1 MLNDLRIKNFRMLED
16 LHIAKLGRVN
26 LIVGKNN
33 CGKST
38 VLEALRLYACRFH
51 PTVLQEIFQ
60 VYGESPFR
68 RTAGKDETYNW
79 AALKNLFPQR
89 RFPERKYPFQGKELG
104 IRSDSS
110 ASVILSFNEIP
121 TGEEVSIGNWGE
133 FLRVEGEF
141 PAGVLRLYVLFNRKQ
156 NVKDF
161 DVERAISREDF
172 FCDYSE
178 WFSEVERVP
187 CSYVSTQL
195 LQQRELSQLWD
206 ATVLTPDEDLVLE
219 ALQLIEPNVHAMRFI
234 SDPSNPANRMSMVRL
249 KGDANPVPLASMGD
263 GMSRILQV
271 ILKLLSAR
279 NGFLLIDEF
288 ENGLHF
294 SVQEKVWR
302 MIFKLANDLNIQVF
316 ATTHS
321 WDCIESF
328 TKVAQDNPEQGILF
342 KLSRSRLT
350 SDNGKVI
357 ATEYDENEL
366 GIITSTDL
374 EVR

>member
-38 VLEALRLYACRFH
+38 VLEALRLYAHRFH
-51 PTVLQEIFQ
+51 PHVLQEIFS
-60 VYGESPFR
+60 VYGESPFK
-68 RTAGKDETYNW
+68 RTVGSDETYNW

-89 RFPERKYPFQGKELG
+89 KFPE
-104 IRSDSS
+104 
-110 ASVILSFNEIP
+110 SVEP
-121 TGEEVSIGNWGE
+121 E
-133 FLRVEGEF
+133 F
-141 PAGVLRLYVLFNRKQ
+141 
-156 NVKDF
+156 
-161 DVERAISREDF
+161 AISFEVNGERLLSLGFDSTIPAPRKFLIIDKAERVSFDLARAFSRQDF
-172 FCDYSE
+172 FGDYANWLNKLGST
-178 WFSEVERVP
+178 P
-187 CSYVSTQL
+187 CGYVSTQL
-195 LQQRELSQLWD
+195 LPQRVLAQLWD

-234 SDPSNPANRMSMVRL
+234 SDPSSPANRMSMVRL
-249 KGDANPVPLASMGD
+249 KGEANPVPLASMGD
-263 GMSRILQV
+263 GMSRILQF

-302 MIFKLANDLNIQVF
+302 MIFKLAKDLDIQVF

-328 TKVAQDNPEQGILF
+328 TKVAVEDTNTEGVLL
-342 KLSRSRLT
+342 KLSRSKRE
-350 SDNGKVI
+350 SNKGQVI
-357 ATEYDENEL
+357 ATVYDEAEL
-366 GIITSTDL
+366 SVVTASQL

>member
-51 PTVLQEIFQ
+51 PTVLQDIFQ

-68 RTAGKDETYNW
+68 RMAGKDETYNW

-89 RFPERKYPFQGKELG
+89 KLPETEEQESGLSLESQD
-104 IRSDSS
+104 RSLLS
-110 ASVILSFNEIP
+110 LSFDPP
-121 TGEEVSIGNWGE
+121 TLDYLFGLNTGHIDPNFMRGNLAAKVGEAWEQ
-133 FLRVEGEF
+133 FDLEG
-141 PAGVLRLYVLFNRKQ
+141 
-156 NVKDF
+156 
-161 DVERAISREDF
+161 AISRQVF
-172 FCDYSE
+172 FGDYAH
-178 WFSEVERVP
+178 WFTKLDAIP
-187 CSYVSTQL
+187 CGYVSTQL
-195 LQQRELSQLWD
+195 LPQRELAQLWD
-206 ATVLTPDEDLVLE
+206 ETVLTPDEDLVLE

-234 SDPSNPANRMSMVRL
+234 SDPSSTSNRMSMVRL
-249 KGDANPVPLASMGD
+249 KGEANPVPLASMGD
-263 GMSRILQV
+263 GMSRILQL

-294 SVQEKVWR
+294 SVQEKVWG
-302 MIFKLANDLNIQVF
+302 MIFKLANDLDIQVF
-316 ATTHS
+316 ASTHS

-328 TKVAQDNPEQGILF
+328 TKVAVEDTDTEGVLL
-342 KLSRSRLT
+342 KLARSRLT
-350 SDNGKVI
+350 GKVV
-357 ATEYDENEL
+357 ARVYDEADLQTITASEL
-366 GIITSTDL
+366 EI
-374 EVR
+374 R

>member
-38 VLEALRLYACRFH
+38 VLEALRLYAHRFH
-51 PTVLQEIFQ
+51 PTVLQDILCA
-60 VYGESPFR
+60 YGESPFK

-89 RFPERKYPFQGKELG
+89 KLPEAEYQKSRLSLESQDERLL
-104 IRSDSS
+104 S
-110 ASVILSFNEIP
+110 LSFDPPLYDESGFLLPDYIDP
-121 TGEEVSIGNWGE
+121 DFRLGHLAVKVKGEWEQ
-133 FLRVEGEF
+133 FDLEG
-141 PAGVLRLYVLFNRKQ
+141 
-156 NVKDF
+156 
-161 DVERAISREDF
+161 AISRQEF
-172 FCDYSE
+172 FGDYAH
-178 WFSEVERVP
+178 WFSKLSVIP
-187 CSYVSTQL
+187 CGYVSTQL
-195 LQQRELSQLWD
+195 PPQRELAQLWD

-234 SDPSNPANRMSMVRL
+234 SDPSSPANRMSMVRL
-249 KGDANPVPLASMGD
+249 KGEANPVPLASMGD
-263 GMSRILQV
+263 GMSRILQL

-302 MIFKLANDLNIQVF
+302 MIFKLANDLDIQVF
-316 ATTHS
+316 ASTHS
-321 WDCIESF
+321 RDCVESF
-328 TKVAQDNPEQGILF
+328 TKVAQNYPEQGILF
-342 KLSRSRLT
+342 KLSKSRLT

-357 ATEYDENEL
+357 ATVYDTQDLQAVTAME
-366 GIITSTDL
+366 L

>member
-1 MLNDLRIKNFRMLED
+1 MLED

-38 VLEALRLYACRFH
+38 VLEALRLYAHRFH

-60 VYGESPFR
+60 VYGESPFKR
-68 RTAGKDETYNW
+68 AVGNTDTYNW

-89 RFPERKYPFQGKELG
+89 KFPETKDRESG
-104 IRSDSS
+104 ISMESNGEHLLS
-110 ASVILSFNEIP
+110 LSFSPPLYDESGYYIDPDFRRGNLVARVKEEWEQFDLEI
-121 TGEEVSIGNWGE
+121 
-133 FLRVEGEF
+133 
-141 PAGVLRLYVLFNRKQ
+141 
-156 NVKDF
+156 
-161 DVERAISREDF
+161 AISRQEF
-172 FCDYSE
+172 FGDDAH
-178 WFSEVERVP
+178 WFFKLSVVP
-187 CSYVSTQL
+187 CGYVSTQL
-195 LQQRELSQLWD
+195 LPQTLLAKLWD
-206 ATVLTPDEDLVLE
+206 ATVWTPDEDLVLE

-234 SDPSNPANRMSMVRL
+234 SDPSSPSNRMSMVRL
-249 KGDANPVPLASMGD
+249 KGEANPVPLASMGD
-263 GMSRILQV
+263 GMSRILQF

-302 MIFKLANDLNIQVF
+302 MIFKLAKDLDIQVF

-328 TKVAQDNPEQGILF
+328 TKVAVEDTDTEGVLL
-342 KLSRSRLT
+342 KLARSRLT
-350 SDNGKVI
+350 DKVV
-357 ATEYDENEL
+357 ARVYDEADLQTITASEL
-366 GIITSTDL
+366 EI
-374 EVR
+374 R